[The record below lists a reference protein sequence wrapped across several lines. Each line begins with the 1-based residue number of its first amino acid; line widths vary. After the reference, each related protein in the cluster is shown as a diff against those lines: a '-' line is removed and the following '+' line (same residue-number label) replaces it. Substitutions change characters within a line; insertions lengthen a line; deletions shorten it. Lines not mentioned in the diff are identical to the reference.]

1 MPFGVAN
8 APALFQELMNEIRYI
23 LRCRPLVQELVSRGA
38 EMEAHI
44 DEVSLGTNTQEDHI
58 LLLQEFFTVCQEN
71 HLRIKLEKC
80 EFMREEMEYLGFDV
94 GYGWWKPAA
103 SKMQLLQ
110 DMQIRDDP
118 KKGLQD
124 VRSFIGACNFY
135 RRHIYNYTYS
145 SAPLTDL
152 IKKTNPWRWT
162 DKEEACF
169 QELKRKIS
177 STNCGGVPRPKGEI
191 ILVTD
196 VCDVGGG
203 GTLYQ
208 WQVLNPN
215 ELSHCQF
222 HTSGLNRAGT
232 LMHDYPANEWRL
244 VPLGHWNWKW
254 NQARSNYSTY
264 DQDLVAAMLVLSS
277 QSCHLGTNPVVWL
290 CDQEPVKTF
299 QKGPPPEKA
308 KLKRWWTYLSQF
320 RLTVHHIPG
329 IKNEMAD
336 YISRNNFDALLGES
350 SEALAKEAFQRMDVE
365 LDLSMRTAGVLEGWS
380 LRDYQA

>member
-1 MPFGVAN
+1 
-8 APALFQELMNEIRYI
+8 
-23 LRCRPLVQELVSRGA
+23 
-38 EMEAHI
+38 
-44 DEVSLGTNTQEDHI
+44 
-58 LLLQEFFTVCQEN
+58 
-71 HLRIKLEKC
+71 
-80 EFMREEMEYLGFDV
+80 MEYLGFDV

-103 SKMQLLQ
+103 SKMQPLQ
-110 DMQIRDDP
+110 DMQIRYDP
-118 KKGLQD
+118 KKGLHD

-135 RRHIYNYTYS
+135 RRHIHNFTYS

-177 STNCGGVPRPKGEI
+177 STHCLGVPRPKGEI

-196 VCDVGGG
+196 ACDVGGG

-208 WQVLNPN
+208 WQELNPN

-222 HTSGLNRAGT
+222 HTSGLNRDGT
-232 LMHDYPANEWRL
+232 LKHDYPANEWRL

-264 DQDLVAAMLVLSS
+264 DQELLAGMLVLSS
-277 QSCHLGTNPVVWL
+277 QSRLLGTNPVVWL

-299 QKGPPPEKA
+299 QKG
-308 KLKRWWTYLSQF
+308 
-320 RLTVHHIPG
+320 
-329 IKNEMAD
+329 
-336 YISRNNFDALLGES
+336 
-350 SEALAKEAFQRMDVE
+350 
-365 LDLSMRTAGVLEGWS
+365 TAS
-380 LRDYQA
+380 